1 MKKNNTKIIISAFGF
16 ILLLTLTACSANQK
30 VIEGKYVSI
39 YDESTYLDFNKNGS
53 VVSNMWTTIENG
65 ENIPIDYFRYSVDEN
80 NIITAIDTTEYEA
93 QDTLNEYEIG
103 IMYKEYICISWNG
116 TLPTKY
122 TNTVLTKEIMD
133 VNTVLTYSFN
143 EDKTYEYTVI
153 SNSEVVHTENG
164 TYSIN
169 NNEIIC
175 TSEDG
180 QISTFINI
188 KDNAYCIEYVKE

>member
-1 MKKNNTKIIISAFGF
+1 MKKNNTKIIISAFCF
-16 ILLLTLTACSANQK
+16 ILLTLTACSENQK

-80 NIITAIDTTEYEA
+80 NIITAIDTTEYEG

-143 EDKTYEYTVI
+143 EDKTYEYTVT